1 MNREEQKAIIK
12 TSQQNWLENA
22 LKLYTEKKTFTLI
35 DDAGIGLTEDD
46 LKTAVTLIKAAK
58 EKHGMS
64 RSNIVAALAGIG
76 ITGLGIWMVFAA
88 IADPEPTSKL
98 GLLIVGGIIITLT
111 GSLGTL
117 AALGIKFSVSAK
129 SPQGHAFEI
138 RPEK

>member
-1 MNREEQKAIIK
+1 
-12 TSQQNWLENA
+12 
-22 LKLYTEKKTFTLI
+22 
-35 DDAGIGLTEDD
+35 
-46 LKTAVTLIKAAK
+46 
-58 EKHGMS
+58 MS